1 MKAHK
6 SKIEQAEPRFELSDH
21 YWWIG
26 CVLVTLIAIFL
37 RVYWI
42 ELKPLH
48 HDEGVNGF
56 FLTTLFREGNYKY
69 DPGNYHGPT
78 LYFIALA
85 FTKILGLETFA
96 IRYSVAIFGVGIV
109 VLALA
114 LQRYLGRGG
123 ALTAGLFLALS
134 PGMVFISRYFIH
146 EILFVFFT
154 FAAIVAVM
162 YLMEK

>member
-1 MKAHK
+1 MKAQEK
-6 SKIEQAEPRFELSDH
+6 AREIVSDEAPEGRSELSNR

-26 CVLVTLIAIFL
+26 CLLITLIAIFL

-42 ELKPLH
+42 DLKPLH

-56 FLTTLFREGNYKY
+56 FLTTLFREGIYKY

-109 VLALA
+109 LLAFA
-114 LQRYLGRGG
+114 LQRYIGRVG
-123 ALTAGLFLALS
+123 
-134 PGMVFISRYFIH
+134 
-146 EILFVFFT
+146 
-154 FAAIVAVM
+154 
-162 YLMEK
+162 